1 MVAPAGPVAAALPI
15 SPHGHEA
22 DDREADGREEL
33 LAAVGFGL
41 KDVALAER
49 LVASDRLGL
58 DELEA
63 FARLSDQMGR
73 LGIDYKKLGV
83 GWTHPDSRIEYRRG
97 AHNSFAL
104 SRERREESLASLR
117 SLAQRH
123 ADADSSVKLDC
134 RADLVDAFLKGI
146 GVASDVFAAWAP
158 QFEQG
163 LLPALRQELVMP
175 LRALNEAC
183 KYSTFRGDA
192 LPRGEI
198 NDAVRQITRAVIEG
212 RYRDW
217 RYSGSKAC
225 TYQLEGLTDAQK
237 KVWVSSKPTRAPI
250 EDVGCSLVVHEGKPE
265 AKELDYFWA
274 TKIGGPSHGF
284 DYESQC
290 LLPLLCNARH
300 KVVFVE
306 DPAWP
311 QHPAGRAHLRLL
323 WTAGGQPRLWLEA
336 VNADFAALREEGP
349 MHSSFW
355 TSAVVVHVMLKA
367 DAMGVALSLNSELSV
382 MAEALMPADGCLT
395 HSCHE
400 DLVLR
405 PSNGVVEASD
415 YLSERHDWHQVREEV
430 VPSGVRCLYTPAT
443 KEDIIRALPAV
454 PRSVSSTS
462 KPAQTSEPNVSSTA
476 RPVSPIRMKVTSLP
490 ASPGVAAAVV
500 KGIVIS
506 TAKPVQSS
514 DNDVNKSVPID
525 FMRPATSDRGGSKP
539 VTAIE
544 VVAVPQASPARHA
557 QVVAVVQAGRQADP
571 LQSSSQTSAKP
582 SATFSDSFSEQ
593 FSEVRGHNFT
603 EETTRLAANGNLKRL
618 SDTGLQPEPSTPAV
632 AAALDSLD
640 EQLRRLRESQ
650 DVRLAPLFTTASPI
664 APAPMPTILL
674 ASPIGLAPIAIGS
687 SEEVP
692 SAGSGYAD
700 TADSDA
706 RRNNAK
712 KPVWSSQK
720 PDSTAQVQV
729 KVHLP
734 APKVNLPLPIVSLP
748 QVALPKSTTAP
759 ARRQTVVAQEVILV
773 ATSAATVR
781 QTVVAEEVDTFSSP
795 RLADSCS

>member
-1 MVAPAGPVAAALPI
+1 
-15 SPHGHEA
+15 
-22 DDREADGREEL
+22 
-33 LAAVGFGL
+33 
-41 KDVALAER
+41 
-49 LVASDRLGL
+49 
-58 DELEA
+58 
-63 FARLSDQMGR
+63 
-73 LGIDYKKLGV
+73 
-83 GWTHPDSRIEYRRG
+83 
-97 AHNSFAL
+97 
-104 SRERREESLASLR
+104 
-117 SLAQRH
+117 
-123 ADADSSVKLDC
+123 
-134 RADLVDAFLKGI
+134 
-146 GVASDVFAAWAP
+146 
-158 QFEQG
+158 
-163 LLPALRQELVMP
+163 
-175 LRALNEAC
+175 
-183 KYSTFRGDA
+183 
-192 LPRGEI
+192 
-198 NDAVRQITRAVIEG
+198 
-212 RYRDW
+212 
-217 RYSGSKAC
+217 
-225 TYQLEGLTDAQK
+225 
-237 KVWVSSKPTRAPI
+237 
-250 EDVGCSLVVHEGKPE
+250 
-265 AKELDYFWA
+265 
-274 TKIGGPSHGF
+274 
-284 DYESQC
+284 
-290 LLPLLCNARH
+290 
-300 KVVFVE
+300 
-306 DPAWP
+306 
-311 QHPAGRAHLRLL
+311 
-323 WTAGGQPRLWLEA
+323 
-336 VNADFAALREEGP
+336 

-430 VPSGVRCLYTPAT
+430 VSSGVRCLYTPAT

-454 PRSVSSTS
+454 PRRVSSTS

-476 RPVSPIRMKVTSLP
+476 RPVSPIRMKVSSLP

-500 KGIVIS
+500 KGIVIR

-539 VTAIE
+539 MTAIE

-557 QVVAVVQAGRQADP
+557 QVVAVAHPGRQADP

-582 SATFSDSFSEQ
+582 SADFRLSDSFSEQ

-603 EETTRLAANGNLKRL
+603 EETTRLAVNGNLKRL
-618 SDTGLQPEPSTPAV
+618 SDTGLQPETSTPAV

-674 ASPIGLAPIAIGS
+674 ASPIGLAPTAIGS

-700 TADSDA
+700 TADSDVA
-706 RRNNAK
+706 RQK
-712 KPVWSSQK
+712 TTKPVWSSQK